1 MWDDKIAR
9 EETVVMVLQVNGK
22 VRDGVQVPI
31 DIDEAT
37 AEQYALRSQ
46 RMQRWLEGGQITRVI
61 VRPSQIVNV
70 VVK

>member
-1 MWDDKIAR
+1 MSKIAR

-22 VRDGVQVPI
+22 VRDRVQVPI

-61 VRPSQIVNV
+61 VRPPQIVNV